1 MPLHGDLGLSGPA
14 VLVLLL
20 LGPAFALVVRRRWRL
35 AAARQAEVRRLVRL
49 AAEETARAEM
59 EAMVAYS
66 AASAAA
72 AAATATATSTASV
85 ATIAKDTSAWPECP
99 VCFSPA
105 TARCARCKAVRYCSG
120 KCQIIHWRQGHKDE
134 CHPPPVSDHHGGESN
149 ISGLEVEQADCSG
162 LPKRDLEHKEEL
174 STKAAEAFSKRPAA
188 SDPTFSS
195 SGFNREDKHEESNSM
210 NVSGKES
217 TSGSLEHSL
226 GSTSGSL
233 VPGHSTFSHSVGTPD
248 EALSSDKLLPI
259 HDDRVGESSSFDI
272 PTNSLRTAV
281 NTSYENPTNPATPE
295 LAISNSPTNNACCSS
310 DIKKASASETEA
322 DESRLRGLSGSKATS
337 SLDHTNTEHS
347 EVASEGEVT
356 PLRVSNGIHLRTSSK
371 SENSYASAS
380 LEAKSQSEHK
390 EALTSNM
397 KTSGPV
403 ANGTNTQ
410 LQSLKSRTLGS
421 LASVSD
427 QLLSNGGA
435 HPVVLY
441 KYSKVGNAPKKPNGA
456 PATFDSL
463 QNGMSTSDTRVVKE
477 VTSKISR
484 HYSSELMLF
493 PYDRF
498 IKLYNSDKI
507 ELRPCGLI
515 NCGNSCYANVVLQCL
530 TFTRPLTAYL
540 LEGLHSRICPKKEWC
555 FTCEFESLVML
566 VKNGRSPL
574 SPIGILSH
582 LHNIGSNFGHGQEE
596 DAHEFLRYAIDCMQ
610 SACLK
615 EARKK
620 PDGLLADET
629 TLIQQIFGGYLRSKI
644 RCSRCKG
651 KSERCE
657 RMMDVTVEID
667 GNIATLDEALLR
679 FTSIEILDGENKYE
693 CDRCKSYERAKKRLT
708 ILEAP
713 NVLTIVLKRFQ
724 SGKFGKLNKDVRFPE
739 YLNLAPYMSGDDK
752 SPVYRLYAV
761 IVHIDVMNASFSGH
775 YVCYVKDTQGK
786 WYETN
791 DSEVKPMELDKV
803 LSKGAYM
810 LLYARC
816 SPRAPSS
823 VRKAMAQDLPHA
835 KKPRSKEIKGKP
847 GGSSVAHYL
856 YPPRIIGDQSSSH
869 SSDML
874 SERLRLPLIDSSSD
888 SSSLFDEGSSCS
900 TESTRDSTSFEE
912 YWEHMSGESDSI
924 NLNSPLRIFEDSDGF
939 AHSPRGSVR
948 SSKAVLNG
956 SLPDLPSSNDSGS
969 NASCSGR
976 ETDQVEAERY
986 DRIKHDSNGNPSS
999 LYSDEREHCINSTE
1013 HTRTLVTDWISPN
1026 NVKSGI
1032 LLRRP
1037 TSERTAQTFY

>member
-1 MPLHGDLGLSGPA
+1 MPLHGDLGLSGAA

-20 LGPAFALVVRRRWRL
+20 LGPVLALVVRRRWRL
-35 AAARQAEVRRLVRL
+35 AEARQAEVRRLVRL
-49 AAEETARAEM
+49 AAEEAARAEM
-59 EAMVAYS
+59 EAMAAYS
-66 AASAAA
+66 AVSAAA
-72 AAATATATSTASV
+72 STASV
-85 ATIAKDTSAWPECP
+85 ATVAKDPSAWPECP
-99 VCFSPA
+99 VCFCPA
-105 TARCARCKAVRYCSG
+105 IARCARCKVVRYCSG

-134 CHPPPVSDHHGGESN
+134 CHPPPVSDNYGGEST
-149 ISGLEVEQADCSG
+149 ISGLKGMQAESSG
-162 LPKRDLEHKEEL
+162 LSKRRLEHKEEL
-174 STKAAEAFSKRPAA
+174 STKAAEAFSERPAA

-217 TSGSLEHSL
+217 TSGSPEPSL
-226 GSTSGSL
+226 GSNSGSL

-281 NTSYENPTNPATPE
+281 NTSYVNPTDPATPE
-295 LAISNSPTNNACCSS
+295 LAISNSSTNNTCCSS
-310 DIKKASASETEA
+310 DMKKASASEMA
-322 DESRLRGLSGSKATS
+322 VDESRLSGLSGSNATS
-337 SLDHTNTEHS
+337 SLDHTNTVHS
-347 EVASEGEVT
+347 EVASE
-356 PLRVSNGIHLRTSSK
+356 
-371 SENSYASAS
+371 
-380 LEAKSQSEHK
+380 EATSQSEHK
-390 EALTSNM
+390 ESLTSNM
-397 KTSGPV
+397 KTSGSV
-403 ANGTNTQ
+403 ANGTITQ
-410 LQSLKSRTLGS
+410 LRSLKSRTLGS
-421 LASVSD
+421 LASISD
-427 QLLSNGGA
+427 QLLSNA
-435 HPVVLY
+435 
-441 KYSKVGNAPKKPNGA
+441 
-456 PATFDSL
+456 
-463 QNGMSTSDTRVVKE
+463 NGMSSSDTRVVKE

-566 VKNGRSPL
+566 AKKGKSPL

-667 GNIATLDEALLR
+667 GNISTLDEALLR
-679 FTSIEILDGENKYE
+679 FTSTEILDGENKYE
-693 CDRCKSYERAKKRLT
+693 CDRCKSYERAKKKLT

-775 YVCYVKDTQGK
+775 YVCYVKDTQSK
-786 WYETN
+786 WYKIN

-823 VRKAMAQDLPHA
+823 VRKAMAQDLPHTR
-835 KKPRSKEIKGKP
+835 KPRSKEMKGKP

-856 YPPRIIGDQSSSH
+856 YPPRVIGDH

-874 SERLRLPLIDSSSD
+874 SERLRLPLIDSSSSSD

-939 AHSPRGSVR
+939 AHSPLGSMR

-976 ETDQVEAERY
+976 ETEQVEAESY
-986 DRIKHDSNGNPSS
+986 DRIEHGSNGNLSS
-999 LYSDEREHCINSTE
+999 WHSDEREQCINLTE
-1013 HTRTLVTDWISPN
+1013 HGRTLVTDGISPN
-1026 NVKSGI
+1026 NEDNGVTHPNWKVESKLDGLAPPGLPSNAARWEGTAVHVKLWS
-1032 LLRRP
+1032 
-1037 TSERTAQTFY
+1037 

>member
-1 MPLHGDLGLSGPA
+1 MPLHGDLGLSGAA

-20 LGPAFALVVRRRWRL
+20 SGPVFALVVRRRWRL

-49 AAEETARAEM
+49 AAEEDARAEM
-59 EAMVAYS
+59 EAMAAYS

-72 AAATATATSTASV
+72 ATASV
-85 ATIAKDTSAWPECP
+85 ATIAKDPSAWPECP

-134 CHPPPVSDHHGGESN
+134 CHPPPISDNYGGESN
-149 ISGLEVEQADCSG
+149 ISGLKGVQAECSG
-162 LPKRDLEHKEEL
+162 LSKMDLEHKEEL
-174 STKAAEAFSKRPAA
+174 SIKAASKRPAA

-217 TSGSLEHSL
+217 TSGSL
-226 GSTSGSL
+226 
-233 VPGHSTFSHSVGTPD
+233 VPGHSKFSYSIGTPD

-259 HDDRVGESSSFDI
+259 HDDRLGGPSSFDI

-281 NTSYENPTNPATPE
+281 NTSYANPTNPATPE
-295 LAISNSPTNNACCSS
+295 LAISNSSTNNACCSS

-322 DESRLRGLSGSKATS
+322 DESRLSGLSGSKATS

-347 EVASEGEVT
+347 EVASEGEIT
-356 PLRVSNGIHLRTSSK
+356 PPLRVSNGIHLRTSSK

-380 LEAKSQSEHK
+380 LETKSQSEHK

-397 KTSGPV
+397 KTSGSV
-403 ANGTNTQ
+403 ANGTST
-410 LQSLKSRTLGS
+410 
-421 LASVSD
+421 

-441 KYSKVGNAPKKPNGA
+441 KSSKVGNAPRKPNGA
-456 PATFDSL
+456 PATFDSIP
-463 QNGMSTSDTRVVKE
+463 NGMSTSDTRVVKE

-507 ELRPCGLI
+507 ELHPCGLI

-530 TFTRPLTAYL
+530 TFTRPLTSYL

-566 VKNGRSPL
+566 AKNGKSPL

-667 GNIATLDEALLR
+667 GNIATLDEAFLR
-679 FTSIEILDGENKYE
+679 FTSPEILDGENKYE
-693 CDRCKSYERAKKRLT
+693 CDRCNSYERAKKRLT

-786 WYETN
+786 WYEIN
-791 DSEVKPMELDKV
+791 DSEVKPMELAKV

-823 VRKAMAQDLPHA
+823 VRKAMAQDFVQTSKH
-835 KKPRSKEIKGKP
+835 RNKEIKGKP
-847 GGSSVAHYL
+847 GGSSDACYL
-856 YPPRIIGDQSSSH
+856 YPPRIIVDHSSPH

-874 SERLRLPLIDSSSD
+874 SERLRLPLIDSSSSSD

-912 YWEHMSGESDSI
+912 YWERMSGESDSI

-939 AHSPRGSVR
+939 AHSPLGSMR

-956 SLPDLPSSNDSGS
+956 SLSDLPRSNDSGS

-986 DRIKHDSNGNPSS
+986 DRIKHDSIGTLAS
-999 LYSDEREHCINSTE
+999 LYSDEREHCMNLTE
-1013 HTRTLVTDWISPN
+1013 HSRTLVTDWISPN

-1032 LLRRP
+1032 LLRRR
-1037 TSERTAQTFY
+1037 ERTAQTFY